1 MWQQLRRPIDT
12 SGPVRTIELSCQRC
26 GSRMLSKGMG
36 SGLHALICSDCCAP
50 VTVSRSAVDKGRA
63 LSGLLLAAMAGFVV
77 LLLFLTGMSRVG
89 VDQLPADSLGSGER
103 GSLSQD

>member
-1 MWQQLRRPIDT
+1 
-12 SGPVRTIELSCQRC
+12 
-26 GSRMLSKGMG
+26 
-36 SGLHALICSDCCAP
+36 
-50 VTVSRSAVDKGRA
+50 
-63 LSGLLLAAMAGFVV
+63 LLAAMAGFVV